1 MFKTILVPVNGVD
14 KDEIV
19 LGAALAAGRLFNS
32 HLEVMRVRL
41 GPAALVWEGE
51 LIDVSAGLLSGDLV
65 KMLDSQAQERTA
77 RAHAA
82 FTQFCAR
89 ENIAIAQTPPGPEA
103 VSAAW
108 REIRGS
114 QTDELIAHARLHD
127 LVVVEKDLLRET
139 TPSADLAGRMVLHCG
154 RPVLVVHDPVAETFA
169 HTVAIAWKDTAET
182 ARAVAMA
189 MPFLAKAKD
198 VILLIGD
205 EDEDGTGAATAAAS
219 TLVQTLGWHGIAAKT
234 ETVSLKGRKPAHALA
249 DAAGDAGA
257 GLLVAGAYGH
267 QRTRELVFGGFTQDV
282 LDYFPIP
289 ALLSH

>member
-14 KDEIV
+14 KDEMV

-32 HLEVMRVRL
+32 HLEALRVRL
-41 GPAALVWEGE
+41 GPAGLVWEGE
-51 LIDVSAGLLSGDLV
+51 LFDVSEGVLSGDVV
-65 KMLDSQAQERTA
+65 KALDEAAQERSQ
-77 RAHAA
+77 RAQAS
-82 FTQFCAR
+82 FTQFCTR
-89 ENIAIAQTPPGPEA
+89 EGIAIADGPPGPEA

-114 QTDELIAHARLHD
+114 QVQELIAYARLHD
-127 LVVVEKDLLRET
+127 LVVIEKDLLRET

-154 RPVLVVHDPVAETFA
+154 RPVLIVHDPVAENFA
-169 HTVAIAWKDTAET
+169 HTVAVAWKDSAEA

-189 MPFLAKAKD
+189 MPFLARAKD
-198 VILLIGD
+198 VVVLSAD
-205 EDEDGTGAATAAAS
+205 EGEGSAAS
-219 TLVQTLGWHGIAAKT
+219 ASGLVRTLAWHGVGARAETIAPG
-234 ETVSLKGRKPAHALA
+234 GRKPAHALA
-249 DAAGDAGA
+249 DAAKAAGA

-267 QRTRELVFGGFTQDV
+267 QRARELIFGGFTQDV